1 MPVRHATPA
10 KKGSVDTETQ
20 GRHQKMWL
28 MRGLVGIP
36 GSSQGSRGEPAKGRV
51 CWKGGQVEE

>member
-20 GRHQKMWL
+20 GRHQKMRL
-28 MRGLVGIP
+28 MRGLVSIP
-36 GSSQGSRGEPAKGRV
+36 GSSQGSCGEPAKGRV
-51 CWKGGQVEE
+51 C